1 MWQREGSQ
9 IFGKSR
15 DWLLT
20 RGISHEILLSLQ
32 SISSEATYAAPC
44 DTRSLHFVDMMIE
57 QQMLSYGAAIGYFSG
72 DVKGLVDD
80 IAALKPTIFI
90 GVPRVYDRIYA
101 GVMDQ
106 VKKTGRPCLP
116 QNFEDIRM
124 QPRRRGW
131 AHVSCS
137 NKSDF

>member
-1 MWQREGSQ
+1 M
-9 IFGKSR
+9 
-15 DWLLT
+15 
-20 RGISHEILLSLQ
+20 
-32 SISSEATYAAPC
+32 PC
-44 DTRSLHFVDMMIE
+44 ADMMIE

-116 QNFEDIRM
+116 QAFEDLTIHLPIKSWLCQIFRLIRR
-124 QPRRRGW
+124 PFLGVRDT
-131 AHVSCS
+131 
-137 NKSDF
+137 N